1 MLSILNKLGK
11 WTSGVAAVARP
22 VFTSLLRHC
31 CVTGSPVVRAL
42 VNGVVGGTV
51 GTAVKW
57 GGHKIPAWTLLLL

>member
-31 CVTGSPVVRAL
+31 CVTDSPVVRAL
-42 VNGVVGGTV
+42 VHGVVGGTV
-51 GTAVKW
+51 GTVVKW
-57 GGHKIPAWTLLLL
+57 GIHKTPARTLSLL